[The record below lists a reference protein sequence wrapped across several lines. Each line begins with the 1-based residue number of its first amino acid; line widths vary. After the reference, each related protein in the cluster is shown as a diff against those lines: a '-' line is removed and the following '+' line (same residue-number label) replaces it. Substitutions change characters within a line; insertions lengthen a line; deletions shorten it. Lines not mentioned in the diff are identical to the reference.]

1 MNQRDYRSILVRP
14 ETPLREAIRVMDTG
28 AMGFLLVT
36 DPEGLLL
43 GTVTDGD
50 VRRGLLRGLKLD
62 DAIGGVM
69 NKKPVTAE
77 QGGSRQDLAAI
88 MRQREIRIVPLLD
101 GKRRVVGL
109 EFLVPSDV
117 PAKDNLVVILA
128 GGVGKR
134 LRPLT
139 LDTPKPLVKVG
150 GSPLLDVLIQQIS
163 THGFRRFLVAVNHQA
178 EKVEHYLG
186 NGDRLG
192 VEIRYIREQEPL
204 GTVGAVR
211 LAKKELSAPFLVVNG
226 DILTKVNF
234 NHLMS
239 FHLENNYA
247 ATLAVKP
254 YEVQLPYG
262 VVRLSDGMVCSLEEK
277 PRQSFSVNAGIYV
290 LDPSMVELIPPS
302 GPCDMPDL
310 ICAALER
317 NLRVGGFPIQ
327 EYWVDI
333 GSPTDYAQAQKGYDE
348 HFKEKDPQR

>member
-1 MNQRDYRSILVRP
+1 
-14 ETPLREAIRVMDTG
+14 MDTG

-62 DAIGGVM
+62 DAVGGVM
-69 NKKPVTAE
+69 NKNPVTASE
-77 QGGSRQDLAAI
+77 GGSREDLAVI
-88 MRQREIRIVPLLD
+88 IRRREIGIVPLLD
-101 GKRRVVGL
+101 SKGRVTGL
-109 EFLVPSDV
+109 EFLNPPEVPE
-117 PAKDNLVVILA
+117 KDNLVVILA

-139 LDTPKPLVKVG
+139 LDTPKPLIKVG
-150 GSPLLDVLIQQIS
+150 GSPLLDVLIQQIA

-178 EKVEHYLG
+178 EMVEQHLR

-211 LAKKELSAPFLVVNG
+211 LAKKELLEPFLVVNG
-226 DILTKVNF
+226 DILTKINF
-234 NHLMS
+234 SHLMS

-254 YEVQLPYG
+254 YEVQVPYG
-262 VVRLSDGMVCSLEEK
+262 VVRLSDGVVCSLEEK

-310 ICAALER
+310 ICAALDR
-317 NLRVGGFPIQ
+317 KLRVGGFPIQ
-327 EYWVDI
+327 EYWLDI
-333 GSPTDYAQAQKGYDE
+333 GSPMDYAQAQKAFDE
-348 HFKEKDPQR
+348 HFKGINPE